1 VEIPDPQY
9 LDTQDGAYIAYQVV
23 GEGPIDIAW
32 QVEFCGNLDVWW
44 ELPWIGRWF
53 EGLTSFG
60 RLILHEPRGVGL
72 SSRNVPLPNLETR
85 TDDLR
90 AVLDEV
96 GSASAVIGGWFEGL
110 APGVLLAAGDPA
122 RVRALA
128 WWNPLPRTA
137 WARDYPWGETPEDLA
152 RRLHDL
158 KDWGT
163 VKYGE
168 AWANDLEQVS
178 GGHRPSQEAIRW
190 WGRLTRNACTRD
202 VAEALEHIWWQTD
215 IRGVLPSVQAPALL
229 MIGEGAENH
238 AEAEYVASLMPDARI
253 EVFAERGWM
262 GSDMDVDTVNRPRL
276 DAIARFIGLQPKP
289 VVPDTIL
296 STILFTDIVDS
307 TDHQVR
313 LGDRDWK
320 HLIERHNRLVR
331 EALSTWRGQENDTAG
346 DGFFAT
352 FDGPARAIHCA
363 LDIHERVRRL
373 GIEVRAGVH
382 TGECELVDGKCAG
395 ISVSTGARI
404 SGLAGPSQVL
414 VSQTVKELVAGSGFT
429 FTDAGEHQL
438 KGIPQSYHLY
448 AALIG

>member
-1 VEIPDPQY
+1 
-9 LDTQDGAYIAYQVV
+9 LA
-23 GEGPIDIAW
+23 
-32 QVEFCGNLDVWW
+32 
-44 ELPWIGRWF
+44 
-53 EGLTSFG
+53 SFG
-60 RLILHEPRGVGL
+60 RLILHDPRGVGL

-137 WARDYPWGETPEDLA
+137 WAPDYPWGEGPEDLA
-152 RRLHDL
+152 RRLEGL
-158 KDWGT
+158 KEWGT

-168 AWANDLEQVS
+168 AWANDLEQLS

-190 WGRLTRNACTRD
+190 WARLTRNACTHD

-215 IRGVLPSVQAPALL
+215 IRGVLPTVQAPALL
-229 MIGEGAENH
+229 MVGEGAENH
-238 AEAEYVASLMPDARI
+238 AEAEHVASLMSDARI
-253 EVFAERGWM
+253 EVFAEQGWM
-262 GSDMDVDTVNRPRL
+262 GSDTEIDAVNRPRL
-276 DAIARFIGLQPKP
+276 DAIARFVGLQPRP

-307 TDHQVR
+307 TDHQAR
-313 LGDRDWK
+313 LGDRAWK
-320 HLIERHNRLVR
+320 QLIERHNHLVR
-331 EALSTWRGQENDTAG
+331 EALTTWRGQENDTAG

-363 LDIHERVRRL
+363 RDIHERVRGL

-404 SGLAGPSQVL
+404 AAQARPSQVL
-414 VSQTVKELVAGSGFT
+414 ISQTVKELVAGSGFT

-448 AALIG
+448 AAS